1 MSGKENIKKEQVV
14 NQTEDAQ
21 DAGNN
26 TEEIQVVYL
35 PIDMIVPHPLLDTG
49 IRDEKK
55 FQELVEDINEHGLNQ
70 AVVVRP
76 TGEEFE
82 LGIGHHRWRAV
93 KELEWKTIKAE
104 IRHINDDSLW
114 SEIIVTDNLRRTDY
128 SQSQLENLTNILWET
143 GKYKDY
149 EELGKKLNVTGN
161 WVKNRIEAR
170 KLRLEIKKKYPKVT
184 LDNVSTQTIL
194 DATKIK
200 ENRGGQGYADFVK
213 LLELANNDKY
223 KPSKIKE
230 MAEVLPTWSP
240 ELRNRVL
247 YDDDSYGRIK
257 SELENQAD
265 KSTPKADIQVKSPTT
280 KTKNPKFLIDTYE
293 QLNSRLS
300 SYLKGLDKKQK
311 SEAIRYIKVIV
322 KLLCEVLCEE
332 KEITK
337 LNYKLVYDDV
347 LRVLITPHNY
357 TGDEDL
363 QKLAKYLGDNFK
375 DESEED
381 EITSDDIREDEERI
395 GS

>member
-1 MSGKENIKKEQVV
+1 MSEKENIKKEQVV
-14 NQTEDAQ
+14 NQTNDAQ
-21 DAGNN
+21 DAGETN
-26 TEEIQVVYL
+26 EEIQVVYL
-35 PIDMIVPHPLLDTG
+35 PMDTIVPHPELDTG
-49 IRDEKK
+49 IRDEEE
-55 FQELVEDINEHGLNQ
+55 FQKLTEDIRIHGLNQ

-76 TGEEFE
+76 TDEEFE
-82 LGIGHHRWRAV
+82 LGIGHHRWRAA
-93 KELEWKTIKAE
+93 KKLGWKTIKAE

-114 SEIIVTDNLRRTDY
+114 FEIIVTDNIRRTNY
-128 SQSQLENLTNILWET
+128 TQAQLENLTNILWET
-143 GKYKDY
+143 GNYKDY
-149 EELGKKLNVTGN
+149 EELGKKLNLSGN

-170 KLRLEIKKKYPKVT
+170 KLRLELKEKYPKVT

-194 DATKIK
+194 DATKIR

-213 LLELANNDKY
+213 LLELANEGKY
-223 KPSKIKE
+223 KPNKIKE
-230 MAEVLPTWSP
+230 MAEVLPTWSD

-247 YDDDSYGRIK
+247 YEGDSYGRIK
-257 SELENQAD
+257 FDLESKAD
-265 KSTPKADIQVKSPTT
+265 KSTSKADKTIKSPVS
-280 KTKNPKFLIDTYE
+280 KTKNPKFIIGTYNE
-293 QLNSRLS
+293 LDNRLS

-311 SEAIRYIKVIV
+311 SKAIRYIKIIV

-363 QKLAKYLGDNFK
+363 QKLAKYLGDDFK

-381 EITSDDIREDEERI
+381 EITSDDRREDEERL